1 MKIVPKP
8 GQKLSVLVV
17 DDEADIREA
26 LVTFLEM
33 MEVFNFIVEAKDGQ
47 DAFLKYQ
54 NQSFDLIITDL
65 VMPKASGIDLIKNIK
80 KAEKK
85 KEAKTL
91 MMILSANLTSE
102 EVKKAIAFGV
112 KHALTKP
119 CTAQDFMDKVT
130 EVMAKQKRDKVKVL
144 ES

>member
-65 VMPKASGIDLIKNIK
+65 VMPKTSGIDLIKNIK

>member
-8 GQKLSVLVV
+8 GQKLSVMVV

-47 DAFLKYQ
+47 DAFMRYQ
-54 NQSFDLIITDL
+54 NQSFDLIVTDL
-65 VMPKASGIDLIKNIK
+65 IMPISSGIDLIQNIK
-80 KAEKK
+80 KVEKK
-85 KEAKTL
+85 KEAKTP

-130 EVMAKQKRDKVKVL
+130 EVMAKTKRDKVKVL
-144 ES
+144 DS

>member
-1 MKIVPKP
+1 MKIVPKS
-8 GQKLSVLVV
+8 GQRLSVLVA

-33 MEVFNFIVEAKDGQ
+33 MECFSFIVEAKDGQ

-54 NQSFDLIITDL
+54 NQSFDLIVTDL
-65 VMPKASGIDLIKNIK
+65 IMPKASGIDLIMNIK

-85 KEAKTL
+85 REQKTPI
-91 MMILSANLTSE
+91 MILSANLTSE
-102 EVKKAIAFGV
+102 EVQKAVAFGV

-119 CTAQDFMDKVT
+119 CTAQAFMDKVS
-130 EVMAKQKRDKVKVL
+130 EVLSKTKRDKVKVI
-144 ES
+144 EE